1 MRLAIYTAVML
12 DTRGW
17 DFYLLPAIRV
27 TTQSPSGL
35 PGYLVGFQWLCYD
48 LLIGIEEATAV

>member
-12 DTRGW
+12 DPLGW

-35 PGYLVGFQWLCYD
+35 PCYLVGLQWLYFD
-48 LLIGIEEATAV
+48 LLIGIEEATAL